1 MYPFSLC
8 VRRSY
13 ISVSAMV
20 HSNLLSNARA
30 ATLSHTTFAFTLAL
44 SAFVSTA
51 GLLAWHLYLVFSNQ
65 VQWLLRL

>member
-1 MYPFSLC
+1 
-8 VRRSY
+8 
-13 ISVSAMV
+13 MV

-51 GLLAWHLYLVFSNQ
+51 GLLAWHLYLVLSNQ